1 MQIADLKIEYVK
13 ASSLKFADYNPR
25 KLEEDVL
32 KDVEESVRR
41 FGLVDPLIV
50 NSAKER
56 KNIVIGGHARLKIAK
71 KLGIDEVPVVFLNIP
86 ELEKEKE
93 LNLRLNKNIGEWDLE
108 LLAQIDKSML
118 QDVGFSEK
126 ELDDIFAAEKNFPEG
141 SSEDQGRLDQKNP
154 VKCPECGAEFIPQK
168 K

>member
-25 KLEEDVL
+25 KLDDEIL

-50 NSAKER
+50 NGSKER

-71 KLGIDEVPVVFLNIP
+71 KLGITEIPVVFVDIP
-86 ELEKEKE
+86 DIEKEKE
-93 LNLRLNKNIGEWDLE
+93 LNLRLNKNVGEWDYE
-108 LLAQIDKSML
+108 LLAQIDKAML

-126 ELDDIFAAEKNFPEG
+126 ELDDIFAADKNFAEG
-141 SSEDQGRLDQKNP
+141 SEEDQGRLDQKNP
-154 VKCPECGAEFIPQK
+154 VKCPECGAEFIPK
-168 K
+168 S

>member
-13 ASSLKFADYNPR
+13 ASSLKFAEYNPR
-25 KLEEDVL
+25 KLEEDIL

-71 KLGIDEVPVVFLNIP
+71 KLGIEKVPVVFLNIP
-86 ELEKEKE
+86 ELEREKE
-93 LNLRLNKNIGEWDLE
+93 LNLRLNKNVGEWDLE

-126 ELDDIFAAEKNFPEG
+126 ELDDIFAAEKNFVEG

-154 VKCPECGAEFIPQK
+154 VKCPECGAEFIPPSR
-168 K
+168 